1 MLRSSLALLIV
12 LSLGLPASSLTFRE
26 QTFTCPVDGK
36 TFRANLPASGTSFGI
51 MLDFKKIGP
60 IASPWQ
66 MPVCPGNGFVLHKQD
81 YSATEI
87 ETIKAM
93 VDSPE
98 FAALRARGNQWLTAA
113 FEMRRLGAKPD
124 AIAGMYLSATW
135 AAGADYTRVAEEAYD
150 YMSGMPDV
158 DKGVFYLAL
167 GELERRLGRFEAA
180 RERFTKLPPGYAE
193 AMAARNW
200 KPADLDRYIKRQ
212 LHFIAAKDGFPQ
224 PLDADSQ

>member
-1 MLRSSLALLIV
+1 MLRSSLALLFV

-36 TFRANLPASGTSFGI
+36 AFKTNLPASGTSFGI
-51 MLDFKKIGP
+51 MLDFKSLGP

-66 MPVCPGNGFVLHKQD
+66 MPVCPGSDFVLYKKD
-81 YSATEI
+81 YSAAEI

-93 VDSPE
+93 VSSPE
-98 FAALRARGNQWLTAA
+98 FTALRSRGNQWLTAA

-124 AIAGMYLSATW
+124 EIAGMYLSATW
-135 AAGADYTRVAEEAYD
+135 AAGADYARVAEEAHA
-150 YMSGMPDV
+150 YMSAMPDV

-193 AMAARNW
+193 AMAAKNW
-200 KPADLDRYIKRQ
+200 KPADLDRYVKRQ
-212 LHFIAAKDGFPQ
+212 LHFIEAKDGLPQ
-224 PLDADSQ
+224 PLDADGQ